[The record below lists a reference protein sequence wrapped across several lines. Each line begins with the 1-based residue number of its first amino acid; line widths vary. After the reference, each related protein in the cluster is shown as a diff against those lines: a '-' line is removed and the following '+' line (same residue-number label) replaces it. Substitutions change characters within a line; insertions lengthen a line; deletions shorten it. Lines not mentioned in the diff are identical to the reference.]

1 MKFSLHS
8 LKPKRIDTFITEKFL
23 QMFVAAFFVCLFI
36 FMMQFTWRYIDDLV
50 GKGLTLD
57 VLAQFFWYMAITLVP
72 QAFPLAFL
80 LASLIT
86 FGNMGEN
93 LELLSMKAAGIPLL
107 RVMRPLIFFC
117 LLSTGVSFY
126 FQNTFSPSAQRS
138 LRQLLISMRE
148 SQPAVEIPEGIFY
161 NGIPNVNIY
170 VEKKDAKTGKLY
182 NVIIY
187 KTDQGFDKAQI
198 VLADSGHM
206 SMTADKLHLQLELWN
221 GHQFQSMQQ
230 GQASSRINANEPY
243 DHEVFMQKYLLIDFD
258 ANFNLSE
265 SEVLRN
271 MPSAK
276 SMAQIELDADSM
288 SARLDSAALSY
299 VNVVKSRQMARR
311 AELSREDSVRLQKIF
326 KAKPLNIDSV
336 FAKAK
341 DLQRAKNTADM
352 AVRQMSY
359 DLNWKNE
366 INEGEEVN
374 IRRHWIE
381 WHTRFSLSLS
391 CLLFFFIGAPLG
403 AIIRKGGLG
412 MPAVVSVGI
421 FIIYYIINI
430 SGMKMA
436 RSGNIAMEL
445 GMWISTAVL
454 LPAGVYL
461 TYMSNRDSQVF
472 NKDAYMAIIRKV
484 LGLRVKRHL
493 MLKEVVIDDPD
504 YRHDLLEVRELRQ
517 LLLRMKANP
526 LMGINY
532 LRFRKSK
539 DMEELTERLECLIEE
554 LGNTRDIYILQ
565 ALNSMPVISKR
576 HFFRDKRQLL
586 KQFDVLEKLLKKNH
600 LTEEELEEIDGQM
613 PETDGAMP
621 ETDGAMLE
629 TDGAMPEADG
639 AMPDETSVFVSGNN
653 GETAKEMPEFDE
665 ANAAIPDAS
674 TAPSENAFEESAE
687 WTEAMPED
695 DAELPEDSI
704 VDSVDVT
711 GELPEDSI
719 VDSEEATGEL
729 PEDSIV
735 DSEED
740 REETR

>member
-1 MKFSLHS
+1 MKFSLYT
-8 LKPKRIDTFITEKFL
+8 LKPKRIDTFVAEKFL

-57 VLAQFFWYMAITLVP
+57 VLAKFFWYMGITLVP
-72 QAFPLAFL
+72 QALPLAFL

-93 LELLSMKAAGIPLL
+93 LELLSMKAAGITLL
-107 RVMRPLIFFC
+107 RVMRPIIVFC
-117 LLSTGVSFY
+117 VFATGVSFY
-126 FQNTFSPSAQRS
+126 FQNSFSPSAQRS
-138 LRQLLISMRE
+138 LRQLIISMRE

-161 NGIPNVNIY
+161 NGIPNVNLY
-170 VEKKDAKTGKLY
+170 VEKKDAQTGMLY

-206 SMTADKLHLQLELWN
+206 AMTADKLHLQLELWN
-221 GHQFQSMQQ
+221 GHQFESLQQ
-230 GQASSRINANEPY
+230 GQATSRIQATEPF
-243 DHEVFMQKYLLIDFD
+243 DHEVFMQKNLLIDFD

-276 SMAQIELDADSM
+276 SLTEIEHDADSM
-288 SARLDSAALSY
+288 SARLDSAALEY
-299 VNVVKSRQMARR
+299 VNIIKSRQAARR
-311 AELSREDSVRLQKIF
+311 AELTQEDTLRLQRIF
-326 KAKPLNIDSV
+326 RAKPVDIDAV

-341 DLQRAKNTADM
+341 DLDRARNTANM

-366 INEGEEVN
+366 INENEEVN

-391 CLLFFFIGAPLG
+391 CLLFLFIGAPLG

-421 FIIYYIINI
+421 FIIYYVINI
-430 SGMKMA
+430 SGMKTA
-436 RSGNIAMEL
+436 RSGNISIEL

-472 NKDAYMAIIRKV
+472 NKDAYMAIIRKIF
-484 LGLRVKRHL
+484 GLRLKRHL
-493 MLKEVVIDDPD
+493 TRKEVIINDPD
-504 YRHDLLEVRELRQ
+504 YRHDLEEVRALRT
-517 LLLRMKANP
+517 LLQGMKSSP
-526 LMGINY
+526 LMAVNY
-532 LRFRKSK
+532 LRFRNSK
-539 DMEELTERLECLIEE
+539 DMVALTERLEALIEE
-554 LGNTRDIYILQ
+554 LANTRNLRILQ
-565 ALNSMPVISKR
+565 SLNAMPVVSKR

-586 KQFDVLEKLLKKNH
+586 KQFNVLEQLLIKDH
-600 LTEEELEEIDGQM
+600 LPEEAAETPAENSEDGSCNTAETLPQPTYILEEEQKTQV
-613 PETDGAMP
+613 PATDEP
-621 ETDGAMLE
+621 
-629 TDGAMPEADG
+629 
-639 AMPDETSVFVSGNN
+639 
-653 GETAKEMPEFDE
+653 
-665 ANAAIPDAS
+665 
-674 TAPSENAFEESAE
+674 PSETPEE
-687 WTEAMPED
+687 P
-695 DAELPEDSI
+695 
-704 VDSVDVT
+704 
-711 GELPEDSI
+711 
-719 VDSEEATGEL
+719 
-729 PEDSIV
+729 
-735 DSEED
+735 EED
-740 REETR
+740 NPNPEYSSTT

>member
-1 MKFSLHS
+1 MKFTLYT
-8 LKPKRIDTFITEKFL
+8 LKPKRIDTFIAEKFL

-57 VLAQFFWYMAITLVP
+57 VLAKFFWYMGITLVP
-72 QAFPLAFL
+72 QALPLAFL

-93 LELLSMKAAGIPLL
+93 LELLSMKAAGITLL
-107 RVMRPLIFFC
+107 RVMRPIIVFC
-117 LLSTGVSFY
+117 VFATGVSFY
-126 FQNTFSPSAQRS
+126 FQNSFSPSAQRS
-138 LRQLLISMRE
+138 LRQLIISMRE

-161 NGIPNVNIY
+161 NGIPNVNLY
-170 VEKKDAKTGKLY
+170 VEKKDAQTGMLY

-206 SMTADKLHLQLELWN
+206 AMTADKLHLQLELWN
-221 GHQFQSMQQ
+221 GHQFESLQQ
-230 GQASSRINANEPY
+230 GQATSRIQATEPF
-243 DHEVFMQKYLLIDFD
+243 DHEVFMQKNLLIDFD

-276 SMAQIELDADSM
+276 SLAEIVHDADSM
-288 SARLDSAALSY
+288 SARLDSAALDY
-299 VNVVKSRQMARR
+299 VNIIKARQTARR
-311 AELSREDSVRLQKIF
+311 AELTHEDTLRLQRLF
-326 KAKPLNIDSV
+326 RAKPVDIDAV

-341 DLQRAKNTADM
+341 DLDRARNTANM

-366 INEGEEVN
+366 INESEEVS

-391 CLLFFFIGAPLG
+391 CLLFLFIGAPLG

-421 FIIYYIINI
+421 FITYYIINI

-436 RSGNIAMEL
+436 RSGNISIEL

-472 NKDAYMAIIRKV
+472 NKDAYMAFIRKV
-484 LGLRVKRHL
+484 FGLRLKRHL
-493 MLKEVVIDDPD
+493 MRKEVIINDPD
-504 YRHDLLEVRELRQ
+504 YRHDLEEVRALRT
-517 LLLRMKANP
+517 LLQGMKSSP
-526 LMGINY
+526 LMAVNY
-532 LRFRKSK
+532 LRFRKSE
-539 DMEELTERLECLIEE
+539 DMAALTERLEALVEE
-554 LGNTRDIYILQ
+554 LANTRNLRILQ
-565 ALNSMPVISKR
+565 ALNAIPVVSKR

-586 KQFDVLEKLLKKNH
+586 KQFSILEQLLIKDH
-600 LTEEELEEIDGQM
+600 LPEEATQTPAGSEENSSDKTAEALPLPSDSTEEEQEAPL
-613 PETDGAMP
+613 PATTDEP
-621 ETDGAMLE
+621 
-629 TDGAMPEADG
+629 P
-639 AMPDETSVFVSGNN
+639 S
-653 GETAKEMPEFDE
+653 ETAGG
-665 ANAAIPDAS
+665 NIP
-674 TAPSENAFEESAE
+674 
-687 WTEAMPED
+687 
-695 DAELPEDSI
+695 
-704 VDSVDVT
+704 
-711 GELPEDSI
+711 
-719 VDSEEATGEL
+719 
-729 PEDSIV
+729 
-735 DSEED
+735 
-740 REETR
+740 

>member
-1 MKFSLHS
+1 MKFSLYT
-8 LKPKRIDTFITEKFL
+8 LKPKRIDTFIAEKFL

-57 VLAQFFWYMAITLVP
+57 VLAKFFWYMGITLVP
-72 QAFPLAFL
+72 QALPLAFL

-93 LELLSMKAAGIPLL
+93 LELLSMKAAGITLL
-107 RVMRPLIFFC
+107 RVMRPIIVFC
-117 LLSTGVSFY
+117 VFATGVSFY
-126 FQNTFSPSAQRS
+126 FQNSFSPSAQRS
-138 LRQLLISMRE
+138 LRQLIISMRE

-161 NGIPNVNIY
+161 NGIPNVNLY
-170 VEKKDAKTGKLY
+170 VEKKDAQTGMLY

-206 SMTADKLHLQLELWN
+206 AMTADKLHLQLELWN
-221 GHQFQSMQQ
+221 GHQFESLQQ
-230 GQASSRINANEPY
+230 GQATSRIQATEPF
-243 DHEVFMQKYLLIDFD
+243 DHEVFMQKNLLIDFD

-276 SMAQIELDADSM
+276 SLAEIVHDADSM
-288 SARLDSAALSY
+288 SARLDSAALDY
-299 VNVVKSRQMARR
+299 VNIIKARQTARR
-311 AELSREDSVRLQKIF
+311 AELTHEDTLRLQRLF
-326 KAKPLNIDSV
+326 RAKPVDIDAV

-341 DLQRAKNTADM
+341 DLDRARNTANM

-366 INEGEEVN
+366 INESEEVS

-391 CLLFFFIGAPLG
+391 CLLFLFIGAPLG

-436 RSGNIAMEL
+436 RSGNISIEL

-472 NKDAYMAIIRKV
+472 NKDAYMAVIRKIF
-484 LGLRVKRHL
+484 GLRLKRHL
-493 MLKEVVIDDPD
+493 MRKEVIINDPD
-504 YRHDLLEVRELRQ
+504 YRHDLEEVRALRT
-517 LLLRMKANP
+517 LLQGMKSSP
-526 LMGINY
+526 LMAVNY

-539 DMEELTERLECLIEE
+539 DMAALTERLEVLVEE
-554 LGNTRDIYILQ
+554 LANTRNLRILQ
-565 ALNSMPVISKR
+565 ALNAIPVVSKR

-586 KQFDVLEKLLKKNH
+586 KQFSILEQLLIKDH
-600 LTEEELEEIDGQM
+600 LPEEATQTPAGSEENSSDKTTEALPLPSDSTEEEQEAPL
-613 PETDGAMP
+613 PATTDEP
-621 ETDGAMLE
+621 
-629 TDGAMPEADG
+629 P
-639 AMPDETSVFVSGNN
+639 S
-653 GETAKEMPEFDE
+653 ETAGG
-665 ANAAIPDAS
+665 NIP
-674 TAPSENAFEESAE
+674 
-687 WTEAMPED
+687 
-695 DAELPEDSI
+695 
-704 VDSVDVT
+704 
-711 GELPEDSI
+711 
-719 VDSEEATGEL
+719 
-729 PEDSIV
+729 
-735 DSEED
+735 
-740 REETR
+740 